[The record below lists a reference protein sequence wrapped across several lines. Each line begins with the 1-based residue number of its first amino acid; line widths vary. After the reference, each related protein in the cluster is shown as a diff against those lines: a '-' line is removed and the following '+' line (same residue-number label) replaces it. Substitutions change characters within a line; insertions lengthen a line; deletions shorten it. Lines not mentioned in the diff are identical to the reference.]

1 MRNLFLYAKKLI
13 NFYYEGFRDMSAW
26 GRKVWLI
33 IFIKLFILFAILR
46 LFFFHDFLHDKYA
59 NDNQRSK
66 YVLEQLTNSTT
77 TND

>member
-1 MRNLFLYAKKLI
+1 MRNLFPYAKRLI
-13 NFYYEGFRDMSAW
+13 NFYYEGFRDMSVW
-26 GRKVWLI
+26 GRKVWFI

-59 NDNQRSK
+59 NDKQRSK

-77 TND
+77 RND

>member
-1 MRNLFLYAKKLI
+1 MRNLFPDVKKLI

-59 NDNQRSK
+59 NDKQRSK

-77 TND
+77 RND

>member
-1 MRNLFLYAKKLI
+1 M
-13 NFYYEGFRDMSAW
+13 
-26 GRKVWLI
+26 
-33 IFIKLFILFAILR
+33 FAILR

-59 NDNQRSK
+59 NDKQRSK